1 MELDVILLVIEVLG
15 IISFAISGSIIAID
29 KEMDIIG
36 VFFIA
41 LCTAFGGGIIRDVM
55 IGNIPPLFFSELVYL
70 VIIATLA
77 ATLVFIFACLFKR
90 WYLEKEA
97 LIINI
102 NNYIDAIGLG
112 AFAVSGVKICL
123 SVCPGAG
130 AFLAVAMGVVSAVGG
145 GMIRDVCLGDI
156 PFVLRKRVY
165 ALAAI
170 VGATLYYVIDVL
182 IIGGVVGDI
191 VGSITGVLS
200 VVLIRVLATRFKW
213 NLPRVKLTYNPGED
227 K

>member
-1 MELDVILLVIEVLG
+1 MQLDAILLVLEVLG
-15 IISFAISGSIIAID
+15 IISFSISGSIVAID

-36 VFFIA
+36 VYFLA
-41 LCTAFGGGIIRDVM
+41 LCTSFGGGIIRDIM
-55 IGNIPPLFFSELVYL
+55 IGNIPPLFFNELIYL
-70 VIIATLA
+70 VITAAVT
-77 ATLVFIFACLFKR
+77 ATLVFTFAYLFKHR
-90 WYLEKEA
+90 YCEREA

-123 SVCPGAG
+123 SVCSDGG
-130 AFLAVAMGVVSAVGG
+130 AFLAIAMGVISAIGG
-145 GMIRDVCLGDI
+145 GMIRDVCLGDV

-170 VGATLYYVIDVL
+170 IGASLYYLLGVV
-182 IIGGVVGDI
+182 IIGDVVGDVI
-191 VGSITGVLS
+191 GSVVGVLT

-213 NLPRVKLTYNPGED
+213 NLPRVKFTWD